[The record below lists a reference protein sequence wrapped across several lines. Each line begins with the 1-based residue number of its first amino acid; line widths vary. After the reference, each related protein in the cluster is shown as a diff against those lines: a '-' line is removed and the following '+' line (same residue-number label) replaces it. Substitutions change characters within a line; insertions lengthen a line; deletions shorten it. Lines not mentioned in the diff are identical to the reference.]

1 MDPKLEIN
9 SNKKSNIKR
18 KNKKR
23 IITIIDNDKIIVSDD
38 KSSLRRQV

>member
-9 SNKKSNIKR
+9 SNKKKHF
-18 KNKKR
+18 NKEIE

-38 KSSLRRQV
+38 KSSLR

>member
-9 SNKKSNIKR
+9 SNR
-18 KNKKR
+18 KNT
-23 IITIIDNDKIIVSDD
+23 IINDKITTVIDNDKIIVSDD